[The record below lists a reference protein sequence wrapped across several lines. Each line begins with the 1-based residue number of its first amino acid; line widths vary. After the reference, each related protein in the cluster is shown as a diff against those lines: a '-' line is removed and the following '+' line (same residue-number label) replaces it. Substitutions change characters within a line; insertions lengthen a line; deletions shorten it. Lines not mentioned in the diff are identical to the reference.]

1 MARALYIVSTET
13 TTFWAI
19 LLVTILSQALSEERE
34 LLAELLKNLLSPK
47 LDSSPNYPGVTTYQ
61 EPSSRD
67 LDIGLGI
74 GVKDNGEDNIYF
86 PYNADQ
92 RQPSPQFSVQGTGP
106 REGSFSGYTDPR
118 QDAPL
123 NTFSK
128 VINFGTVPF
137 AKERSYAPL
146 PTQLNSGSVYPLPPN
161 GIWKMFSPVPRPA
174 QQLGPVMTLND
185 GSQALPEAPVDRTR
199 QTDRV
204 LVDRLGLPVMTA
216 REIGDRQVGSF
227 RLRND
232 RGYQVSMSVPPTSL
246 NQEPGE
252 GVLVMEMKATLYR
265 PLS

>member
-1 MARALYIVSTET
+1 MVRALCIFSTET
-13 TTFWAI
+13 TALWAI
-19 LLVTILSQALSEERE
+19 LLLAILSQALSEERE
-34 LLAELLKNLLSPK
+34 LLAELLKNLLSPRS
-47 LDSSPNYPGVTTYQ
+47 DSSPNYPGVTAYQ

-86 PYNADQ
+86 PYSADQ
-92 RQPSPQFSVQGTGP
+92 RQPSAQFSVQGTGP
-106 REGSFSGYTDPR
+106 REGSFSGYTDSR
-118 QDAPL
+118 QDSPL

-128 VINFGTVPF
+128 VINFGPVPF

-146 PTQLNSGSVYPLPPN
+146 LTQQNSGSVYPLSPN

-174 QQLGPVMTLND
+174 QQLGPVMTLNG
-185 GSQALPEAPVDRTR
+185 GSQAFPEVPVDRTR
-199 QTDRV
+199 LTDRV

-216 REIGDRQVGSF
+216 REVGDRQVGSF

-232 RGYQVSMSVPPTSL
+232 RGYQVSMSVPPAPL
-246 NQEPGE
+246 DQESGE

-265 PLS
+265 PLG

>member
-1 MARALYIVSTET
+1 MARALYIFSTEAT
-13 TTFWAI
+13 TMWAI
-19 LLVTILSQALSEERE
+19 LLVAILSRVSADERE
-34 LLAELLKNLLSPK
+34 LLAELLKNYLSPK
-47 LDSSPNYPGVTTYQ
+47 SDSSPYYPGVTTYQ

-86 PYNADQ
+86 PYSADQ

-106 REGSFSGYTDPR
+106 REGSFSAYTDPR

-128 VINFGTVPF
+128 VINFGPVPF
-137 AKERSYAPL
+137 AKERSYVPL
-146 PTQLNSGSVYPLPPN
+146 PLRPDSGNVYPN

-185 GSQALPEAPVDRTR
+185 GSQAFPVDRTR
-199 QTDRV
+199 LTDRV
-204 LVDRLGLPVMTA
+204 LVDRQGLPVMA
-216 REIGDRQVGSF
+216 REVGDRQVGSF

-232 RGYQVSMSVPPTSL
+232 RGYQVSMSVPPASL
-246 NQEPGE
+246 DQEPGE

-265 PLS
+265 PLG